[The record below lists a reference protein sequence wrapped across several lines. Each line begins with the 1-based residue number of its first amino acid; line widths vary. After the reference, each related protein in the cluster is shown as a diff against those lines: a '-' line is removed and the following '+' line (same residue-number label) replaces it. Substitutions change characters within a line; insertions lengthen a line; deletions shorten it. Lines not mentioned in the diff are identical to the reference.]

1 MAELLQTYGSTF
13 LEGFKITIYS
23 SVLALLF
30 SLIIGTLM
38 AIFQL
43 STNKVISGLAKAYV
57 EFFRN
62 IPLLIIVM
70 FFYVVLPIYWIS
82 FDGFQAGTIG
92 LTIYTSAF
100 IAETV
105 RSGIQ
110 TVPKGQTEAGLSAG
124 LTYAQTMRFI
134 ILPQAFKIVVP
145 PLGNQFINLVKNSSI
160 LAIVA
165 GLDLMYQGD
174 LIASETFNTFDTYII
189 VGLFYLVI
197 TLPLSYL
204 MTYLEK
210 KWQFVHRKGRTK
222 WILVVLFHG

>member
-13 LEGFKITIYS
+13 LGGFKITIYS
-23 SVLALLF
+23 SMLALLF

-43 STNKVISGLAKAYV
+43 STNKVLSGLAKAYV

-189 VGLFYLVI
+189 VGLFLLSDYI
-197 TLPLSYL
+197 TFVLLDDIFR
-204 MTYLEK
+204 EK
-210 KWQFVHRKGRTK
+210 MGSSFIGRGEQNG
-222 WILVVLFHG
+222 F